1 MIIHHLTETTFHADP
16 TDCAGGYD
24 HNYNLIS
31 TRSLRKAL
39 RIARKVISFSDIE
52 VLPDECCNNGCI
64 YYRGGEPVKVYRHER
79 RKYEKALNLK
89 LQELKECGVAVI
101 CEGETLTLNTV
112 ELEKEYDGF
121 FTRSW

>member
-16 TDCAGGYD
+16 TDCDGGYD
-24 HNYNLIS
+24 HNYNLIF

-39 RIARKVISFSDIE
+39 RIARKVMSFSDIE
-52 VLPDECCNNGCI
+52 VLPNEQCYKGSVS
-64 YYRGGEPVKVYRHER
+64 YMGGAPVKVYRHEG
-79 RKYEKALNLK
+79 RKYEKALKLK